1 MLYYEFSC
9 NFTANMKKVLKKRGF
24 LKESGE
30 VDFNKLNNYYDMLLN
45 DNENMDLRFY
55 DLENDGIKGLFK
67 INFNEICQNKPEAIL
82 KTELTKI
89 FYTSNLNIDFIK
101 EIKLETYLK
110 RFQWGKSL
118 VAIRFPNSGKL
129 VNIENSYLFSFSCGI
144 SEYLIKK
151 TDYNE
156 NEIMDKVRKL
166 LIDLKFENEIKRI
179 YRTGILKNFYG
190 HPVHYLINNENTKRI
205 YNIIECLTEALHANK
220 RIKSRRIIFVN
231 DLYIPSFEYD
241 EYNFEELL
249 KDNEGGTVVI
259 SFNKNDNGEEENRNS
274 GYFKSLKMFWNMV
287 VKYKNKIQF
296 IFVDIPDD
304 IIFDRQRKNSICLTT
319 LSDGVIS
326 GKNAKIY
333 IRNKISEFGLE
344 NSENTFDYDKILD
357 NGQYSIF
364 EIDELI
370 KLWQED
376 VLKKKIFGLYN

>member
-24 LKESGE
+24 LKESGD

-45 DNENMDLRFY
+45 DNDNMDLRFY

-67 INFNEICQNKPEAIL
+67 INFNEIFQNKPEAIL

-129 VNIENSYLFSFSCGI
+129 VNIENSYLFSFSCDI

-151 TDYNE
+151 TDYSE

-205 YNIIECLTEALHANK
+205 DNIIECLTEALYANK

-249 KDNEGGTVVI
+249 KDNEGGTKEGQLL
-259 SFNKNDNGEEENRNS
+259 F
-274 GYFKSLKMFWNMV
+274 L
-287 VKYKNKIQF
+287 
-296 IFVDIPDD
+296 
-304 IIFDRQRKNSICLTT
+304 LTKT
-319 LSDGVIS
+319 IT
-326 GKNAKIY
+326 
-333 IRNKISEFGLE
+333 E
-344 NSENTFDYDKILD
+344 
-357 NGQYSIF
+357 
-364 EIDELI
+364 
-370 KLWQED
+370 
-376 VLKKKIFGLYN
+376 KKKTAILIILNH

>member
-24 LKESGE
+24 LKESGD

-45 DNENMDLRFY
+45 DNENMNLRFY
-55 DLENDGIKGLFK
+55 HLENDGIKGLFK

-151 TDYNE
+151 TAYNE

-179 YRTGILKNFYG
+179 YKTGILKKFYG
-190 HPVHYLINNENTKRI
+190 HPVHYVINNENKERI
-205 YNIIECLTEALHANK
+205 YNIIECLTEALYVNE
-220 RIKSRRIIFVN
+220 RIKSSRIIFVN

-259 SFNKNDNGEEENRNS
+259 SFNKNDNGEEENRNYD
-274 GYFKSLKMFWNMV
+274 YFKSLKMFWNMV
-287 VKYKNKIQF
+287 VRYKNKIQF

-304 IIFDRQRKNSICLTT
+304 VIFDRQSKSSICLTT

-326 GKNAKIY
+326 GKNTKIY
-333 IRNKISEFGLE
+333 IRDKISEFGFE
-344 NSENTFDYDKILD
+344 NFENTFDYDKILN

-364 EIDELI
+364 KIDELI
-370 KLWQED
+370 NLWHD
-376 VLKKKIFGLYN
+376 NILKKEIFRLYN

>member
-1 MLYYEFSC
+1 MLYYDFSC
-9 NFTANMKKVLKKRGF
+9 SFTCNVKNFLEKRRF
-24 LKESGE
+24 FKENGG

-45 DNENMDLRFY
+45 DNENIDIRFY
-55 DLENDGIKGLFK
+55 DLENDCLKGVCK
-67 INFNEICQNKPEAIL
+67 IDFNEICRNKPEAIL
-82 KTELTKI
+82 KTELAKI
-89 FYTSNLNIDFIK
+89 FCNSDLNINFIK

-151 TDYNE
+151 AAYNE

-190 HPVHYLINNENTKRI
+190 HPVHYLINNENKGRI
-205 YNIIECLTEALHANK
+205 DNIIECLTEALYVNE
-220 RIKSRRIIFVN
+220 RVKSRRIIFVN

-259 SFNKNDNGEEENRNS
+259 SFNKNDNGEEENRS
-274 GYFKSLKMFWNMV
+274 SDYFKSLKMFWNMV
-287 VKYKNKIQF
+287 VRYKNKIQF

-304 IIFDRQRKNSICLTT
+304 IIFDRKRKNSICLTT

-333 IRNKISEFGLE
+333 IRNKISEFGFK

>member
-67 INFNEICQNKPEAIL
+67 INFNEICRNKPEAIL

-89 FYTSNLNIDFIK
+89 FCTSDLNINFIK

-118 VAIRFPNSGKL
+118 VAVRFPNSGKL
-129 VNIENSYLFSFSCGI
+129 VNIENSYLSSFSCGI
-144 SEYLIKK
+144 SERLIKK
-151 TDYNE
+151 TAYNE

-190 HPVHYLINNENTKRI
+190 HPVHYLINNENKERI
-205 YNIIECLTEALHANK
+205 DNIIECLTETLYVNE
-220 RIKSRRIIFVN
+220 RIKSSRIIFVN

-249 KDNEGGTVVI
+249 EDNEGGTVVI
-259 SFNKNDNGEEENRNS
+259 AFYKNDNEEEQNRNS
-274 GYFKSLKMFWNMV
+274 DYFKSLKMFWNMV
-287 VKYKNKIQF
+287 VRYKNKIQF

-304 IIFDRQRKNSICLTT
+304 IIFDRQSKNSICLTT

-333 IRNKISEFGLE
+333 IRNKISEFGFE
-344 NSENTFDYDKILD
+344 NYENTFNYDKILD
-357 NGQYSIF
+357 DGEYSIF
-364 EIDELI
+364 KIDELI
-370 KLWQED
+370 NLWHD
-376 VLKKKIFGLYN
+376 NILKKEIFRLYN

>member
-24 LKESGE
+24 LKESGD

-55 DLENDGIKGLFK
+55 HLENDGIKGLFK
-67 INFNEICQNKPEAIL
+67 INFNEICQNKHEAIL

-129 VNIENSYLFSFSCGI
+129 VNIENSYLSSFSCGI

-151 TDYNE
+151 TAYNE

-179 YRTGILKNFYG
+179 YKTGILKKFYG
-190 HPVHYLINNENTKRI
+190 HPVHYVINNENKERI
-205 YNIIECLTEALHANK
+205 YNIIECLTEALYVNE
-220 RIKSRRIIFVN
+220 RIKSSRIIFVN

-259 SFNKNDNGEEENRNS
+259 SFNKNDNGEEENRNYD
-274 GYFKSLKMFWNMV
+274 YFKSLKMFWNMV
-287 VKYKNKIQF
+287 VRYKNKIQF

-304 IIFDRQRKNSICLTT
+304 VIFDRQSKSSICLTT

-326 GKNAKIY
+326 GKNTKIY
-333 IRNKISEFGLE
+333 IRNKISEFGFE
-344 NSENTFDYDKILD
+344 NFENTFNYDKILD
-357 NGQYSIF
+357 DGEYSIF
-364 EIDELI
+364 KIDELI
-370 KLWQED
+370 NLWHD
-376 VLKKKIFGLYN
+376 NILKKEIFRLYN

>member
-82 KTELTKI
+82 KTELAKI
-89 FYTSNLNIDFIK
+89 FCSSDLNINFIK

-129 VNIENSYLFSFSCGI
+129 VNIENSYLSSFSCGI

-151 TDYNE
+151 TAYNE

-179 YRTGILKNFYG
+179 YRTGILKKF
-190 HPVHYLINNENTKRI
+190 LR
-205 YNIIECLTEALHANK
+205 
-220 RIKSRRIIFVN
+220 
-231 DLYIPSFEYD
+231 PS
-241 EYNFEELL
+241 
-249 KDNEGGTVVI
+249 
-259 SFNKNDNGEEENRNS
+259 S
-274 GYFKSLKMFWNMV
+274 SLS
-287 VKYKNKIQF
+287 YQ
-296 IFVDIPDD
+296 
-304 IIFDRQRKNSICLTT
+304 
-319 LSDGVIS
+319 
-326 GKNAKIY
+326 
-333 IRNKISEFGLE
+333 
-344 NSENTFDYDKILD
+344 
-357 NGQYSIF
+357 
-364 EIDELI
+364 
-370 KLWQED
+370 
-376 VLKKKIFGLYN
+376 

>member
-24 LKESGE
+24 LKESGD

-55 DLENDGIKGLFK
+55 HLENDGIKGLFK

-129 VNIENSYLFSFSCGI
+129 VNIENSYLSSFSCGI

-151 TDYNE
+151 TAYNE

-179 YRTGILKNFYG
+179 YKTGILKKFYG
-190 HPVHYLINNENTKRI
+190 HPVHYVINNENKERI
-205 YNIIECLTEALHANK
+205 YNIIECLTEALYVNE
-220 RIKSRRIIFVN
+220 RIKSSRIIFVN

-259 SFNKNDNGEEENRNS
+259 SFNKNDNGEEENRNYD
-274 GYFKSLKMFWNMV
+274 YFKSLKMFWNMV
-287 VKYKNKIQF
+287 VRYKNKIQF

-304 IIFDRQRKNSICLTT
+304 VIFDRQSKSSICLTT

-326 GKNAKIY
+326 CKNTKIY
-333 IRNKISEFGLE
+333 IRNKISEFGFE
-344 NSENTFDYDKILD
+344 NFENTFNYDKILD
-357 NGQYSIF
+357 DGEYSIF
-364 EIDELI
+364 KIDELI
-370 KLWQED
+370 NLWHD
-376 VLKKKIFGLYN
+376 NILKKEIFRLYN

>member
-24 LKESGE
+24 LKESGD

-67 INFNEICQNKPEAIL
+67 INFNEICQNKPEVIL

-151 TDYNE
+151 NDYNE

-205 YNIIECLTEALHANK
+205 DNIIECLTEALYANK

-259 SFNKNDNGEEENRNS
+259 SFNKNDTGEEENRNS
-274 GYFKSLKMFWNMV
+274 DYFKSFKMFWNMV

-304 IIFDRQRKNSICLTT
+304 IIFDKHRKNSICLTT
-319 LSDGVIS
+319 LSDGVTS

-333 IRNKISEFGLE
+333 IRNKISKFGFE

-376 VLKKKIFGLYN
+376 VLKKKIFGFYN

>member
-118 VAIRFPNSGKL
+118 IAIRFPNSGKL

-151 TDYNE
+151 TAYNE

-205 YNIIECLTEALHANK
+205 DNIIECLTEALYANK

-274 GYFKSLKMFWNMV
+274 DYFKSLKMFWNMV

-304 IIFDRQRKNSICLTT
+304 VIFDRQSKNSICLTT

-326 GKNAKIY
+326 GKNTKIY
-333 IRNKISEFGLE
+333 IRDKISEFGFE
-344 NSENTFDYDKILD
+344 NFENTFDYDKILN

-364 EIDELI
+364 KIDELI
-370 KLWQED
+370 NLWHD
-376 VLKKKIFGLYN
+376 NILKKEIFRLYN